1 MFWLFEEYYCSK
13 DDLCEIYAL
22 QDKKLVTD
30 SFLTKFHD
38 TIFIKVYVDLIILR
52 RHGYFSGIF
61 FCLIWFSYKKG
72 VPLGTR
78 IDLDSNLVSRAC
90 ACFL

>member
-38 TIFIKVYVDLIILR
+38 TIFIEVYVDLIILVNTD
-52 RHGYFSGIF
+52 IF
-61 FCLIWFSYKKG
+61 
-72 VPLGTR
+72 LGF
-78 IDLDSNLVSRAC
+78 
-90 ACFL
+90 FLFDMVFL

>member
-22 QDKKLVTD
+22 QDKKLVID

-38 TIFIKVYVDLIILR
+38 TTFIEVYVDLIILVNTA
-52 RHGYFSGIF
+52 IF
-61 FCLIWFSYKKG
+61 
-72 VPLGTR
+72 LGF
-78 IDLDSNLVSRAC
+78 
-90 ACFL
+90 FLFDMVFL